1 MKKALGMILL
11 PVLILTIGVYV
22 YSQDDVETTQK
33 KESSPIATVQTTRK
47 LLTTL
52 DAQLIDLQKKIAE
65 HSERLAGVFA
75 KWKQAGK
82 IKQTEQWNQ
91 VKSGIHTLLSEV
103 KMITQ
108 SFERIEK
115 LRRNKELFDIL
126 TLLVAESEKITPQIG
141 DMKYI
146 MQLTSLY
153 GKSIFNDKILEKI
166 ARELKIE
173 APKKEEKL
181 DFGYGT
187 FEGFD
192 DSSFN
197 DSSFN
202 DSSFNDSSFD
212 FDSDFDNTN
221 FDTTDFD
228 SFDFG
233 SDLGVDS
240 EGEFYF

>member
-1 MKKALGMILL
+1 
-11 PVLILTIGVYV
+11 
-22 YSQDDVETTQK
+22 
-33 KESSPIATVQTTRK
+33 
-47 LLTTL
+47 
-52 DAQLIDLQKKIAE
+52 
-65 HSERLAGVFA
+65 
-75 KWKQAGK
+75 
-82 IKQTEQWNQ
+82 
-91 VKSGIHTLLSEV
+91 
-103 KMITQ
+103 MITQ

-126 TLLVAESEKITPQIG
+126 TLLAAESEKITPQIG

-192 DSSFN
+192 DSSFD
-197 DSSFN
+197 DSSF
-202 DSSFNDSSFD
+202 DDSSFD